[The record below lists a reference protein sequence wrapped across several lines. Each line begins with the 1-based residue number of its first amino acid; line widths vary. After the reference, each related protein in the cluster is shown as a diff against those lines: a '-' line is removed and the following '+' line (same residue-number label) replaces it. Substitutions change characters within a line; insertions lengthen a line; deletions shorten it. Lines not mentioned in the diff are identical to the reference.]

1 MHTTPPNIYNVM
13 NLIDAANLNPNKTKI
28 LYCIIVRV
36 NKNRWKPAPVT
47 GAVAGRG
54 MCKETFLKERKSLVA
69 EGWIVMRPGQWKTA
83 QPVYDLGPR
92 FNINDNAKTENEMRS
107 RENIRQLVVT
117 IDKDYPDFSGFCA
130 RYKWDKAVEL
140 FKAEHPELALAEWPV
155 DSIGDPANREQA
167 HGMMVE
173 LHRRK
178 KKKPAAKVSRHDP
191 TPDAWAPFY
200 LFVDMWRLS
209 YPKKA
214 GRASIIAAVK
224 DLIKDKEQWTP
235 EQVKALQDT
244 INNHTAA
251 YVASFNSDYTYM
263 VSPVNYFAAE
273 KWTEKVSVKQDK
285 ADVHRKM
292 AGAHAVPN
300 MPKVTTIRV
309 N

>member
-1 MHTTPPNIYNVM
+1 MRNIYNVI

-36 NKNRWKPAPVT
+36 NKNRWNPAPIT

-54 MCKETFLKERKSLVA
+54 MCKDTFLKERKALIA

-83 QPVYDLGPR
+83 LPVYDLGPI
-92 FNINDNAKTENEMRS
+92 FNIDNNAKTETEVRN
-107 RENIRQLVVT
+107 RENILELVVE
-117 IDKDYPDFSGFCA
+117 IDKQYPDFSGFCA
-130 RYKWDKAVEL
+130 RYKWDKAIEF
-140 FKAEHPELALAEWPV
+140 FKAEHPELAAQEWPV
-155 DSIGDPANREQA
+155 DSIGDPANREEA

-178 KKKPAAKVSRHDP
+178 KEKPVAKMSRLAP
-191 TPDAWAPFY
+191 TPDAWSLFY
-200 LFVDMWRLS
+200 LFVDVWRLT

-214 GRASIIAAVK
+214 SRATIINAVK
-224 DLIKDKEQWTP
+224 DLTKGKGQWTP

-244 INNHTAA
+244 ITNHTAA
-251 YVASFNSDYTYM
+251 YVASFGGDYTYM

-273 KWTEKVSVKQDK
+273 KWTEKVSVKRDK
-285 ADVHRKM
+285 TDVNCKT
-292 AGAHAVPN
+292 AGAHATPN
-300 MPKVTTIRV
+300 MPKITTIRV

>member
-1 MHTTPPNIYNVM
+1 MHNIYNVL
-13 NLIDAANLNPNKTKI
+13 NLMDAAGLNANQT
-28 LYCIIVRV
+28 LLLHTVIVRL
-36 NKNRWKPAPVT
+36 NRNYWKPVPIGGETV
-47 GAVAGRG
+47 GRG
-54 MCKETFLKERKSLVA
+54 MSKNTFLKVRKSLC
-69 EGWIVMRPGQWKTA
+69 EGGWLVMRPGQWKTA

-92 FNINDNAKTENEMRS
+92 LKINEGAKTENEMRS
-107 RENIRQLVVT
+107 RENIRQLVVA

-130 RYKWDKAVEL
+130 RYKWDRAVEL
-140 FKAEHPELALAEWPV
+140 FKAEHTELTVTEWPV

-178 KKKPAAKVSRHDP
+178 KKSAPAKTATQAT
-191 TPDAWAPFY
+191 TPEAWTPFY

-214 GRASIIAAVK
+214 SRVNLMAAVK
-224 DLIKDKEQWTP
+224 DLIQGKEQWAP

-244 INNHTAA
+244 ITNHTTA
-251 YVASFNSDYTYM
+251 YVASFSGDYTYM

-273 KWTEKVSVKQDK
+273 KWTEKVSVKQPKRDK
-285 ADVHRKM
+285 TDVHQKM

-300 MPKVTTIRV
+300 MPKVTTMKV